1 MLQSEAFGADSA
13 DEESEDIEITML
25 RRRGGGGPGMSR
37 GELAINTVN
46 TTSARFQNQAFS
58 NRVCKVA
65 VSSKPAVCLIKPLLG
80 VLPSL
85 WTGGGGGRH
94 GGREAGRERER

>member
-1 MLQSEAFGADSA
+1 M
-13 DEESEDIEITML
+13 
-25 RRRGGGGPGMSR
+25 
-37 GELAINTVN
+37 ELAINTVN

-58 NRVCKVA
+58 NRVCEVA

-85 WTGGGGGRH
+85 WTGGGGREARRK
-94 GGREAGRERER
+94 GGREGEREIARETHWVGASLYLQLQQ